1 MNRRELLRVLGA
13 SALLPALPDRSA
25 ERLGA
30 AGRRVHARARSRG
43 LQVLDPHQSETVAT
57 IAELIIPTTDTPGA
71 RAAQV
76 HRFIDLLL
84 AEWVTDDE
92 RASFLKGLA
101 DVDARART
109 AFGVDFLAAT
119 DAQRGTILTQLDAEA
134 QPQRGAERD
143 RQPAFFQ
150 QLKWLTVFGYCTSEV
165 GATAELHYEVIPGSY
180 DGCTDSRRASAGPGD
195 F

>member
-1 MNRRELLRVLGA
+1 MNRRELLRVFGA
-13 SALLPALPDRSA
+13 SALLPALADRSA

-180 DGCTDSRRASAGPGD
+180 DGCTDLRRASAGPGD

>member
-1 MNRRELLRVLGA
+1 MNRRELLRVFGA

-84 AEWVTDDE
+84 AEWAPDDD
-92 RASFLKGLA
+92 RKQFLDGLA

-109 AFGVDFLAAT
+109 AYGTDFISAT
-119 DAQRGTILTQLDAEA
+119 AAQREAILTALDADLRTRQEA
-134 QPQRGAERD
+134 KQDTWRSEERRVGKEWRSRGTPE
-143 RQPAFFQ
+143 
-150 QLKWLTVFGYCTSEV
+150 
-165 GATAELHYEVIPGSY
+165 
-180 DGCTDSRRASAGPGD
+180 
-195 F
+195 

>member
-71 RAAQV
+71 RAAEV

-84 AEWVTDDE
+84 AEWGTDDE
-92 RASFLKGLA
+92 RAQFLKGLA
-101 DVDARART
+101 DVDARTRT
-109 AFGVDFLAAT
+109 AFGGDFLSPT

-134 QPQRGAERD
+134 QAQRGGAERD
-143 RQPAFFQ
+143 RQPPCLQ
-150 QLKWLTVFGYCTSEV
+150 QMTW
-165 GATAELHYEVIPGSY
+165 
-180 DGCTDSRRASAGPGD
+180 
-195 F
+195 

>member
-84 AEWVTDDE
+84 AEWASDDE
-92 RASFLKGLA
+92 RAQFLKGLA

-109 AFGVDFLAAT
+109 AFGGDFLSAT
-119 DAQRGTILTQLDAEA
+119 DAQRGTILRSE
-134 QPQRGAERD
+134 EH
-143 RQPAFFQ
+143 
-150 QLKWLTVFGYCTSEV
+150 TSETPV
-165 GATAELHYEVIPGSY
+165 
-180 DGCTDSRRASAGPGD
+180 TDQSRM
-195 F
+195 

>member
-13 SALLPALPDRSA
+13 SGLRPALRHRSA
-25 ERLGA
+25 EGLGA

-43 LQVLDPHQSETVAT
+43 LQVLDPHQSEPVAT

-134 QPQRGAERD
+134 QPQRRTEHG
-143 RQPAFFQ
+143 RQPAVFHERNQ
-150 QLKWLTVFGYCTSEV
+150 PTLVGHCPENPDSQLRPVPPC
-165 GATAELHYEVIPGSY
+165 
-180 DGCTDSRRASAGPGD
+180 GC
-195 F
+195 

>member
-13 SALLPALPDRSA
+13 SALLPALPGRSA

-30 AGRRVHARARSRG
+30 AGRRIHAQARSRG

-84 AEWVTDDE
+84 AEWAPDDD
-92 RASFLKGLA
+92 RKQFLDGLA

-109 AFGVDFLAAT
+109 AYGTDFISAT
-119 DAQRGTILTQLDAEA
+119 AAQREAILTGPAADIQTRQEAE
-134 QPQRGAERD
+134 QGTWEPLL
-143 RQPAFFQ
+143 PANN
-150 QLKWLTVFGYCTSEV
+150 
-165 GATAELHYEVIPGSY
+165 
-180 DGCTDSRRASAGPGD
+180 
-195 F
+195 

>member
-25 ERLGA
+25 QRLGA

>member
-25 ERLGA
+25 ERLDA

-92 RASFLKGLA
+92 QIGRASC
-101 DVDARART
+101 R
-109 AFGVDFLAAT
+109 
-119 DAQRGTILTQLDAEA
+119 
-134 QPQRGAERD
+134 ER
-143 RQPAFFQ
+143 
-150 QLKWLTVFGYCTSEV
+150 V
-165 GATAELHYEVIPGSY
+165 
-180 DGCTDSRRASAGPGD
+180 
-195 F
+195 

>member
-1 MNRRELLRVLGA
+1 MNRRELLRVFGA
-13 SALLPALPDRSA
+13 SALLPALADRSA

-134 QPQRGAERD
+134 QPQRGTERD

-180 DGCTDSRRASAGPGD
+180 DGCTDLRRMSAGPGD